1 MTRLL
6 GTLRKA
12 WLVFLAAG
20 AIVAIVL
27 ILRRDV
33 SAFVWPQLISVRNL
47 VFVCLAQLVFWWIA
61 ATMWT
66 RLSRIVA
73 GNVVST
79 WHGFQQLALV
89 GLGKYLPGKIWGIV
103 ARGSHMA
110 AQGVSTQRIAVA
122 TFYEQCISLHGA
134 ALMCAVAYAI
144 QNPTGLFLTVAAA
157 AILSMFAGAWWS
169 SLAVRAGGWLA
180 LRAGLGF
187 SEDDIEPVSSRQYFW
202 LVLGYAFLWTFLGA
216 VFLGLYCAFFSD
228 VVDVRIGLGL
238 IMANAVAITAG
249 FFALFAPGGIGVREA
264 VGASLLVAYIPLPEA
279 AALVILF
286 RIWATAMDG
295 IAGIAVIPA
304 LRRSKTT

>member
-12 WLVFLAAG
+12 WLVLLAVI
-20 AIVAIVL
+20 AIVAIVWA
-27 ILRRDV
+27 LRNEA
-33 SAFVWPQLISVRNL
+33 STFAWPQLVSARNL
-47 VFVCLAQLVFWWIA
+47 ALTCVAQLVFWWFA

-73 GNVVST
+73 GNHVST

-89 GLGKYLPGKIWGIV
+89 GLGKYLPGKIWGMV

-122 TFYEQCISLHGA
+122 TFYEQCILLHGA
-134 ALMCAVAYAI
+134 VIMCAAAYAL
-144 QNPTGLFLTVAAA
+144 QHPTGLFLTIAVA
-157 AILSMFAGAWWS
+157 AILSMFAGSWWS
-169 SLAVRAGGWLA
+169 AVAVRAGGWLA
-180 LRAGLGF
+180 QRAGLGF
-187 SEDDIEPVSSRQYFW
+187 SEDDIRAVDNGQYFW
-202 LVLGYAFLWTFLGA
+202 LVLGYALLWTMLGA
-216 VFLGLYCAFFSD
+216 VFLGLYCAFFNDAVS
-228 VVDVRIGLGL
+228 VRTGLGL
-238 IMANAVAITAG
+238 VMANAVAITAG

-264 VGASLLVAYIPLPEA
+264 VGASILAAYIPLPEA

-295 IAGIAVIPA
+295 IAGVAVIPS
-304 LRRSKTT
+304 LRRSKGT

>member
-12 WLVFLAAG
+12 WLALLATA

-27 ILRRDV
+27 MLRQEASV
-33 SAFVWPQLISVRNL
+33 FVWPQLVSVRNL
-47 VFVCLAQLVFWWIA
+47 ALACLAQLVFWWFA

-73 GNVVST
+73 GNNMST
-79 WHGFQQLALV
+79 WYGFQQLALV
-89 GLGKYLPGKIWGIV
+89 GLGKYIPGKIWGIV

-122 TFYEQCISLHGA
+122 TFYEQCILLHGA
-134 ALMCAVAYAI
+134 ALMCMVAYAI
-144 QNPTGLFLTVAAA
+144 QHPTGLFLTLAAA

-169 SLAVRAGGWLA
+169 ALAIRAGGWLA

-187 SEDDIEPVSSRQYFW
+187 SEDDIESVDSRHYFW
-202 LVLGYAFLWTFLGA
+202 LVLGYALLWMLLGA
-216 VFLGLYCAFFSD
+216 VFLGLYSAFFTD
-228 VVDVRIGLGL
+228 AFDARTALGL

-264 VGASLLVAYIPLPEA
+264 VGASILAAYIPLPEA

-295 IAGIAVIPA
+295 VAGIAVIPA
-304 LRRSKTT
+304 LRRSNKA